1 MFILDSHCNTWK
13 NAFYLRSSALASAFW
28 TLMTTQHTQYQ
39 CAIVCGC
46 WLRAR
51 NPSIRTPLELRD
63 FSRVK
68 EGGRREK
75 TTLIFTL
82 FIKFIMKHE
91 MRILFNSLIRAQAF
105 ISSSLNDSTSFDLL
119 YHYVNV
125 NRSTA
130 ALGLN
135 IWKIAQNPS
144 KPSIVCAL
152 WSLLSMYQA
161 KQSHRNLNG
170 SRLMFSFLNCSFHV
184 SKASKSGVLFFFMW
198 I

>member
-1 MFILDSHCNTWK
+1 
-13 NAFYLRSSALASAFW
+13 
-28 TLMTTQHTQYQ
+28 MTTQHTQYQ
-39 CAIVCGC
+39 CVIVCGC

-51 NPSIRTPLELRD
+51 NPSIRTPLESRD

-144 KPSIVCAL
+144 KPSGDCVCSVISSINVSSQTKPSQSKWFAL
-152 WSLLSMYQA
+152 NVFLS
-161 KQSHRNLNG
+161 K
-170 SRLMFSFLNCSFHV
+170 
-184 SKASKSGVLFFFMW
+184 LFFSCFQSIKVGSSLFFYVDLVVEW
-198 I
+198 SDNVLRILNVLCASLKQ